1 MSSSSQKTNLT
12 KERLKKRLN
21 KIAPPEPVEDPN
33 NIFEMLGKVSQ
44 ILKNDPY
51 LVNKVNSC
59 VSKLIDNK
67 DLMGILTEQIQ
78 TNLEKSETQTD
89 IKVDEILKEQGIYDI
104 LDKRTEEFNK
114 QAELKESKQ

>member
-1 MSSSSQKTNLT
+1 MNSSSEKTNPT
-12 KERLKKRLN
+12 RERLKKKLN
-21 KIAPPEPVEDPN
+21 KDPVVEPAEDPN

-44 ILKNDPY
+44 VLKNDPH

-67 DLMGILTEQIQ
+67 DLMSLLTEQIQ
-78 TNLEKSETQTD
+78 TNLEKSETPLD
-89 IKVDEILKEQGIYDI
+89 KAVDEMLQKEGVYDI

-114 QAELKESKQ
+114 EQELKESKQ